1 MIAAPDDQRM
11 EAPMTTGRDGLDYHA
26 LFEHAPGLL
35 LILEPNPPAFTIL
48 DATDAYLRATLTA
61 RADIV
66 GRRLFDVFPDNPA
79 DPQATGT
86 SNLRASL
93 HRVLASRAPD
103 TMAIQKYDI
112 RRPSEQGGAFEER
125 FWSPVN
131 APLLTPAGKV
141 GLIIHRVV
149 DVTELVQARL
159 LGEKEREAMQLELV
173 DRGRELAAANKKLRL
188 TNDELV
194 RSNRELEAFSYSVSH
209 DLRAPLRAIDG
220 FSKAL
225 LDRHGAALDTEGRH
239 YLERV
244 RAATVRMSA
253 LIDDLLGLSRITRA
267 PLRADTVDLTALARR
282 IADELGRRDATREVT
297 FEIADGL
304 TARGDRQLLAI
315 ALENL
320 LGNAWKF
327 TGRRASAH
335 VWFGRERAPQGDAF
349 FVRDDG
355 AGFDM
360 AYADKLFAPFQRLHR
375 ATDFEGSGVGLAT
388 VHRIVA
394 RHGGFIWARGAVGEG
409 ATFLFTLGDAA

>member
-1 MIAAPDDQRM
+1 MIDAKH
-11 EAPMTTGRDGLDYHA
+11 PMTTGRDGLDYHA
-26 LFEHAPGLL
+26 LFENAPGLL
-35 LILEPNPPAFTIL
+35 LVLAPDPPAFTIL
-48 DATDAYLRATLTA
+48 DATNTYLAATLTERSA
-61 RADIV
+61 IM
-66 GRRLFDVFPDNPA
+66 GRRLFDVFPDNPD

-112 RRPSEQGGAFEER
+112 RRPEAGGAFEER

-131 APLLTPAGKV
+131 APVLDAAGEV
-141 GLIIHRVV
+141 SVIIHRVA
-149 DVTELVQARL
+149 DVTELVRARQ
-159 LGEKEREAMQLELV
+159 LGQQEREAMQLELF
-173 DRGRELAAANKKLRL
+173 DRGRELDDANRKLRL
-188 TNDELV
+188 ANDELS
-194 RSNRELEAFSYSVSH
+194 RANRELEAFSYSVSH

-225 LDRHGAALDTEGRH
+225 LDRHAAALDADGRH

-267 PLRADTVDLTALARR
+267 PLRADAVDLTAVARR
-282 IADELGRRDATREVT
+282 IADELRRRDAAREVT

-327 TGRRASAH
+327 TGKRPGAH
-335 VWFGRERAPQGDAF
+335 VWFGREAGPEGDAF

-375 ATDFEGSGVGLAT
+375 AAEFEGSGVGLAT
-388 VHRIVA
+388 VQRIVA
-394 RHGGFIWARGAVGEG
+394 RHGGRIWARGAVGEG
-409 ATFLFTLGDAA
+409 ATFLFTLGGST